1 MPTLSAPPRTE
12 LQEALDALPAQIAA
26 LFAPQSWPS
35 AEILTLTRAIATDT
49 GIAER
54 CGQKA
59 CRRAGKCR
67 ARTIG
72 EAGPAC
78 GALWPDEEIA
88 RLEAQITGLIFF
100 HLLTERRNDEIRGML
115 APRQNTGKAGG
126 KYAR

>member
-26 LFAPQSWPS
+26 LFAPQPWPS
-35 AEILTLTRAIATDT
+35 AEILALARAIATET

-67 ARTIG
+67 AKTIG
-72 EAGPAC
+72 ETGPAC
-78 GALWPDEEIA
+78 GTLWPDEEIA
-88 RLEAQITGLIFF
+88 RLEAQIVGLVFSYV
-100 HLLTERRNDEIRGML
+100 LTERRNFEIRSML
-115 APRQNTGKAGG
+115 TSHQNAGKAGG
-126 KYAR
+126 KYPR